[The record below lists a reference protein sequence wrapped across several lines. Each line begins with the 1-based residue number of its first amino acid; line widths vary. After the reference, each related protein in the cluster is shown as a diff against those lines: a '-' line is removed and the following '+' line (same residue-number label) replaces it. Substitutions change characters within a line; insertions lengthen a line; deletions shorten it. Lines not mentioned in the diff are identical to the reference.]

1 MNDYFEE
8 LLFPKFPIVSLSRKK
23 GEIEFLSPLRL
34 ESILAHRHFLFNQ
47 RVIRSFFS
55 PFVSRVSFG
64 STPSSIGELLKE
76 RKARTKGENTRDGRR
91 SDEETRQARPAAI
104 PRYTQTYRGN
114 SRNFHEGSGI
124 SRWRIFAY
132 RIRRK
137 KIEIW
142 ELVRQGNFDPR
153 AGCYVLVSYSKSLHS
168 DRVLDW

>member
-8 LLFPKFPIVSLSRKK
+8 LLFPKFSIVSLSRKK
-23 GEIEFLSPLRL
+23 GGEREFLSPTRVDTC
-34 ESILAHRHFLFNQ
+34 HFLFNQ